1 MSSIKDLDNNLGKR
15 MKRIRESAGMNQTEL
30 GNLFSTGKRTV
41 SDYEIGKIVPRLDYL
56 IKFCTYFDISLDSLV
71 NIESYKSKQMPAGIR
86 ITDLN
91 DDEME
96 LVKKYRTLNTDYQQ
110 KALQVISVFQ
120 NSSNDSYIN
129 KKAE

>member
-41 SDYEIGKIVPRLDYL
+41 SDYEIGKIVPKLDYL

-71 NIESYKSKQMPAGIR
+71 NIESYKIKQKPAGIR

-96 LVKKYRTLNTDYQQ
+96 LVKIYRSLDNDYQK
-110 KALQVISVFQ
+110 KALQVINVFRTVAETPEM
-120 NSSNDSYIN
+120 